1 MCEHYKVKLLLA
13 LPIVGVKVLCGI
25 GQVSLELGAEQQVG
39 VHVVAV
45 GCCLLAYGIAHGKRE
60 VTLCGDGLAVLTA
73 YLYGHLLVWCQGY
86 VIGVSSVGC
95 YVEPYGAV
103 VVCLQGVV
111 HYKELAL
118 GKRCVAGKEYGAVH
132 ALAQAVCCEGE
143 AVVSCIAELL
153 VVAHCSAVDDD
164 ETEFV
169 GVGEVACHVYVYP
182 AVGLSDVHHYALCF
196 YGGQVELVLLLLALA
211 VCHRHLCAVLCSGLG
226 GKYKRAL
233 AEVLWCCLKEW
244 LAVLEDGDS
253 LLAEKAV
260 LSAQL
265 VCHAACHSC
274 HEVTTLG
281 EEVKCGVRELCAYPL
296 AVAGEA
302 SAAVEHVLEVPV
314 VGVDLVEHCE
324 HAAEH
329 GVLAPVEHVA
339 CICAYLVVAREQQR
353 VQLELAV
360 AAAVIVYLVLLGL
373 YNIAFGCDQLH
384 VEHLAQGARAVVCA
398 ERYVCLE
405 PHCLAKI
412 VGAVVEVQV
421 YALLLHHLSH
431 LHRAVGNAVES
442 VLCSGQSGCTKY
454 DGQ

>member
-1 MCEHYKVKLLLA
+1 M
-13 LPIVGVKVLCGI
+13 
-25 GQVSLELGAEQQVG
+25 
-39 VHVVAV
+39 
-45 GCCLLAYGIAHGKRE
+45 
-60 VTLCGDGLAVLTA
+60 
-73 YLYGHLLVWCQGY
+73 
-86 VIGVSSVGC
+86 
-95 YVEPYGAV
+95 
-103 VVCLQGVV
+103 
-111 HYKELAL
+111 
-118 GKRCVAGKEYGAVH
+118 
-132 ALAQAVCCEGE
+132 
-143 AVVSCIAELL
+143 
-153 VVAHCSAVDDD
+153 
-164 ETEFV
+164 
-169 GVGEVACHVYVYP
+169 
-182 AVGLSDVHHYALCF
+182 
-196 YGGQVELVLLLLALA
+196 LLLLA
-211 VCHRHLCAVLCSGLG
+211 VVGHCYLCAVLCSGLG
-226 GKYKRAL
+226 GKDKRAL

-253 LLAEKAV
+253 LLAEKTV

-398 ERYVCLE
+398 ERDVCLE

-431 LHRAVGNAVES
+431 LHRTVGNAVES
-442 VLCSGQSGCTKY
+442 VLRCG
-454 DGQ
+454 